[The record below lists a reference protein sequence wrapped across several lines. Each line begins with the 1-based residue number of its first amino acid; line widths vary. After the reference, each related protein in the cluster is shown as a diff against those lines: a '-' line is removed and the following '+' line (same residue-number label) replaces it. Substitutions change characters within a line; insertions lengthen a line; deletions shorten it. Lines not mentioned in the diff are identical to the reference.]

1 MSDKNLAPWVK
12 PVLEFGPILAFFVI
26 YMLYRD
32 EMVTV
37 GTEEYS
43 GVIVATV
50 AFIPLLLIGTGLLWY
65 LTGTL
70 SRSQILTAVLVIF
83 FGGLTIWLNDERFIK
98 MKPTA
103 IYLLFSGVLFFGLMR
118 GQSYLRAIMEGMV
131 PLADEGWM
139 KLTRRF
145 AWFFLALAGLNEFV
159 WRLLSTDIWVN
170 FKTFGLPIL
179 LFAFVF
185 SQAKLFETYSLEDKD

>member
-1 MSDKNLAPWVK
+1 MSERKLAPWVK
-12 PVLEFGPILAFFVI
+12 PVLEFGPILAFFVV
-26 YMLYRD
+26 YMIYRD
-32 EMVTV
+32 EMITIA
-37 GTEEYS
+37 GEEYS

-65 LTGTL
+65 LTGKL
-70 SRSQILTAVLVIF
+70 SRSQILTAVLVLF

-103 IYLLFSGVLFFGLMR
+103 IYLLFSGVLFFGLLR
-118 GQSYLRAIMEGMV
+118 GQSYLRYVMEGMV

-145 AWFFLALAGLNEFV
+145 AAFFFGLAVANELV
-159 WRLLSTDIWVN
+159 WRFMSTDFWVN
-170 FKTFGLPIL
+170 FKTFGLPVI
-179 LFAFVF
+179 LFAFVMT
-185 SQAKLFETYSLEDKD
+185 QAKLFETYAIEDK

>member
-1 MSDKNLAPWVK
+1 MADQKLAPWVK
-12 PVLEFGPILAFFVI
+12 PVLEFGPILAFFIV

-32 EMVTV
+32 ETIQI
-37 GTEEYS
+37 GAEAYS

-50 AFIPLLLIGTGLLWY
+50 AFIPLLLMGTGLLWY
-65 LTGTL
+65 LTGEL
-70 SRSQILTAVLVIF
+70 SRSQIITAVLVLF

-103 IYLLFSGVLFFGLMR
+103 IYLLFAGTLGFGLLR
-118 GQSYLRAIMEGMV
+118 GQSYLRYVMENMV
-131 PLADEGWM
+131 PLKDEGWM
-139 KLTRRF
+139 ILTRRF
-145 AWFFLALAGLNEFV
+145 AAFFFALAIANEVV
-159 WRLLSTDIWVN
+159 WRFLSTDIWVN

-185 SQAKLFETYSLEDKD
+185 SQAKIFERYSDE

>member
-1 MSDKNLAPWVK
+1 MADQKLAPWVK
-12 PVLEFGPILAFFVI
+12 PVLEFGPILAFFIV

-32 EMVTV
+32 ETIQI
-37 GTEEYS
+37 GAEAYS

-50 AFIPLLLIGTGLLWY
+50 AFIPLLLMGTGLLWY
-65 LTGTL
+65 LTGEL
-70 SRSQILTAVLVIF
+70 SRSQIITAVLVLF

-103 IYLLFSGVLFFGLMR
+103 IYLLFAGTLGFGLLR
-118 GQSYLRAIMEGMV
+118 GQSYLRYVMENMV
-131 PLADEGWM
+131 PLKDEGWM
-139 KLTRRF
+139 ILTKRF
-145 AWFFLALAGLNEFV
+145 AAFFFALAIANEVV
-159 WRLLSTDIWVN
+159 WRFLSTDIWVN

-185 SQAKLFETYSLEDKD
+185 SQAKIFERYSDE